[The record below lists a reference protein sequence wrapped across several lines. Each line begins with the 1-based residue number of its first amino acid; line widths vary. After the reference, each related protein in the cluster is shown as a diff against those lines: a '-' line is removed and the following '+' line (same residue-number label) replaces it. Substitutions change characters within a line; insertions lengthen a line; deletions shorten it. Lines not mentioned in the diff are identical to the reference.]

1 MSDLLREAKSSCP
14 YCGTG
19 CGVIVQARGNQIV
32 SVRGDPVHPANF
44 GKLCPKG
51 QTLHLTA
58 TQDVLARARLL
69 HPQLRDSRAAPRRR
83 VDWDAALDH
92 AADRFAQVLRERGP
106 DAVAFYVS
114 GQLLTEDY
122 YVFNK
127 LARALV
133 GTNNIDSN
141 SRLCMSSTVVGYKR
155 TLGADAPPCSYEDLE
170 LADCVF
176 VAGANPAAAHPVLF
190 GRVLEAKRRRG
201 TRLIVADPR
210 RTESAAAADL
220 HLPVRPG
227 TDLWLFTAMLGVMV
241 RDGLAD
247 RSFIAGHTDGF
258 ESVAASARQIAL
270 ADAQRITA
278 VPALDIQRAARWF
291 ARAPAALSL
300 YCQGLNQS
308 SHGTDNNAA
317 LIHLHLATGQ
327 IGRPGAGPFSL
338 TGQPNA
344 MGGRETGTMAT
355 LLPGHRDPMDEAD
368 RFDLARRWGI
378 ETLPA
383 RRGLSAVE
391 MFDACANGD
400 IGALWIACTN
410 PAQSLPDLTRVHAA
424 LQRVPFV
431 VVQES
436 FANTETAAF
445 ADLLLPAATFGERE
459 GTSTNSERR
468 ITLSRAAVA
477 APGEARADWRIA
489 ADFARRLAA
498 RVRPQLS
505 EAFDFADAAAVF
517 DEYRALTAGRDLD
530 IGGLDYSLLEQAGP
544 QQWPVPQRRE
554 DGLAST
560 VPGTARLYADLR
572 FATPDGRARFV
583 PIELRGAAEHTDS
596 VFPLAL
602 TTVRLRD
609 QWHGASRSGEVTT
622 LEMPPAVVELA
633 PATLAECGVADDDLV
648 ELSTTRARL
657 ILPVRANENLPRDVA
672 SLPMHFGA
680 RWLPASTGGVNLLTA
695 AELDPLSLQP
705 ELKYAAARVERVD
718 LPWHVALVGCIAP
731 DRIGAV
737 LEALRSHA
745 QACSYASVVRFGR
758 DPQRAG
764 VALLVANPAP
774 LTALMEAAR
783 SAFAIAPDAPTL
795 RDARAGRARTV
806 SVVGG
811 RLASAMLEGRSRA
824 DIRAWSVYRR
834 LIDQGTDCSQRSLRE
849 LFAPVE
855 A

>member
-1 MSDLLREAKSSCP
+1 MSDLLRESKSACP

-32 SVRGDPVHPANF
+32 GVRGDPTHPANL

-83 VDWDAALDH
+83 VGWDAALDH

-127 LARALV
+127 LARAVV

-141 SRLCMSSTVVGYKR
+141 SRLCMSSAVVGYKR

-190 GRVLEAKRRRG
+190 GRLLEAKRRRG

-227 TDLWLFTAMLGVMV
+227 TDLWLFTAMLGVML
-241 RDGLAD
+241 RDGLVND
-247 RSFIAGHTDGF
+247 SFIAEHTEGF
-258 ESVAASARQIAL
+258 EPVAALARQLAL
-270 ADAQRITA
+270 ADAQRITG
-278 VPALDIQRAARWF
+278 VPAPDLERAARWF

-308 SHGTDNNAA
+308 THGTDNNAA

-327 IGRPGAGPFSL
+327 IGRAGAGPFSL

-355 LLPGHRDPMDEAD
+355 LLPGHRDPMDQAD
-368 RFDLARRWGI
+368 RIDLARRWGVD
-378 ETLPA
+378 TLPA

-410 PAQSLPDLTRVHAA
+410 PAQSLPDLARVHAA
-424 LQRVPFV
+424 LRRVPFV
-431 VVQES
+431 VVQDA
-436 FANTETAAF
+436 FANTETAVF

-468 ITLSRAAVA
+468 ITLSRAAVEA
-477 APGEARADWRIA
+477 LGAARAD
-489 ADFARRLAA
+489 
-498 RVRPQLS
+498 
-505 EAFDFADAAAVF
+505 
-517 DEYRALTAGRDLD
+517 
-530 IGGLDYSLLEQAGP
+530 
-544 QQWPVPQRRE
+544 
-554 DGLAST
+554 
-560 VPGTARLYADLR
+560 
-572 FATPDGRARFV
+572 
-583 PIELRGAAEHTDS
+583 
-596 VFPLAL
+596 
-602 TTVRLRD
+602 
-609 QWHGASRSGEVTT
+609 
-622 LEMPPAVVELA
+622 
-633 PATLAECGVADDDLV
+633 
-648 ELSTTRARL
+648 
-657 ILPVRANENLPRDVA
+657 
-672 SLPMHFGA
+672 
-680 RWLPASTGGVNLLTA
+680 
-695 AELDPLSLQP
+695 
-705 ELKYAAARVERVD
+705 
-718 LPWHVALVGCIAP
+718 
-731 DRIGAV
+731 
-737 LEALRSHA
+737 
-745 QACSYASVVRFGR
+745 
-758 DPQRAG
+758 
-764 VALLVANPAP
+764 
-774 LTALMEAAR
+774 
-783 SAFAIAPDAPTL
+783 
-795 RDARAGRARTV
+795 
-806 SVVGG
+806 
-811 RLASAMLEGRSRA
+811 
-824 DIRAWSVYRR
+824 
-834 LIDQGTDCSQRSLRE
+834 
-849 LFAPVE
+849 
-855 A
+855 